1 MPITIDYQQ
10 ARDLLNNVFLSA
22 EQHIANG
29 TVPPID
35 PAMATACDEVF
46 RSNTQAYRE
55 VLLGCIVAKTLAP
68 LVNVRKPYANQG
80 DDALNG
86 RTLDEQVVNRMLK
99 ASRVPSSGG
108 PYLSVFRR
116 SVQFV
121 PSTREGLRDKL
132 GYDALLRVLE
142 YVESASKDDLQ
153 QLLRF
158 YLYRF
163 GKLRE
168 EASVPLARPG
178 RISLEQYDTL
188 LSRLLASPSG
198 GRFPLLFVVAAFTT
212 LNDVFQLGWTIDH
225 QGINVAD
232 AASGVGGDITIRA
245 GEKVVLAAEVTERVV
260 VQSRV
265 VTTFQAKILPA
276 GIEDYLFFIR
286 LDAVQAEARH
296 QAQRYF
302 AQGHEVNFLVI
313 EQWILMLLGTMG
325 GAGRDRFTRVV
336 IGLFS
341 TSDVPTYM
349 KVAWNQQVERL
360 TAL

>member
-1 MPITIDYQQ
+1 M
-10 ARDLLNNVFLSA
+10 NA

-29 TVPPID
+29 TVPPVD
-35 PAMATACDEVF
+35 PAIAIACDGVF

-55 VLLGCIVAKTLAP
+55 VLLGCIVAKMLAP
-68 LVNVRKPYANQG
+68 AVDGRKPYANQG
-80 DDALNG
+80 DDAFNG

-99 ASRVPSSGG
+99 EARIPSSGG

-132 GYDALLRVLE
+132 GYDALLRLLE
-142 YVESASKDDLQ
+142 HIGDAGEDELLT
-153 QLLRF
+153 LLRSL
-158 YLYRF
+158 LYRF
-163 GKLRE
+163 GQLRE
-168 EASVPLARPG
+168 EASVPLAQPG

-188 LSRLLASPSG
+188 LSGLLASPSG
-198 GRFPLLFVVAAFTT
+198 GRTPLLFVVAAFTT
-212 LNDVFQLGWTIDH
+212 LNDVFHLGWNIDY

-232 AASGVGGDITIRA
+232 AASGAGGDITIRA
-245 GEKVVLAAEVTERVV
+245 GENIVLAAEVTERVID
-260 VQSRV
+260 QSRV

-286 LDAVQAEARH
+286 SDAVRTEARQ

-302 AQGHEVNFLVI
+302 AQGHEVNFLDV
-313 EQWILMLLGTMG
+313 QLWILMLLGTLG
-325 GAGRDRFTRVV
+325 RAGRDRFTRIV

-341 TSDVPTYM
+341 AVDIPTYM